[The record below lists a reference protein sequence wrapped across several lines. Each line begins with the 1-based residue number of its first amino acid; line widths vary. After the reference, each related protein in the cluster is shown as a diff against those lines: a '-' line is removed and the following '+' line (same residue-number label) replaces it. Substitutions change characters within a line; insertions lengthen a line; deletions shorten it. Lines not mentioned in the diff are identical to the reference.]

1 MSYTFPAASETQL
14 SDLVVERTGHA
25 LAALDHNAARGIL
38 RAGFISGA
46 AFVVTSAIRGC
57 VHGED
62 WRADLL
68 WAVVFGGSALLL
80 LAAVGFLGV
89 RVLLKSRL
97 PAEIRRGNLAAGVA
111 GGAHLAATGIIVGS
125 CLYGD
130 DVMTLG
136 VSVVFFAIAQ
146 LTLHAFVVL
155 FRALTLYAE
164 DEEVMGE
171 NVAAAVSYAGAV
183 LALAIVIGHAA
194 QGEFEG
200 WGASLRAYG
209 VALLSAVFLYPVRQL
224 VVQTLVLRQP
234 FSFRGGALD
243 RLVAQ
248 DRNVG
253 VAAVEAV
260 SYVSAAVLLAGI
272 L

>member
-1 MSYTFPAASETQL
+1 VR
-14 SDLVVERTGHA
+14 DLVVQRTGDA

-68 WAVVFGGSALLL
+68 WTVVFGGSALLL
-80 LAAVGFLGV
+80 LAAVGLLGV

-97 PAEIRRGNLAAGVA
+97 PAEIRRGNVAAGVA
-111 GGAHLAATGIIVGS
+111 GGAHLAATGIIIGS

-136 VSVVFFAIAQ
+136 VSVVFFVIAQ
-146 LTLHAFVVL
+146 VTLHAFVVL
-155 FRALTLYAE
+155 FRTLTLYAE

-171 NVAAAVSYAGAV
+171 NVAAAVSYAGV
-183 LALAIVIGHAA
+183 MLGLAIVVGHAA
-194 QGEFEG
+194 QGQFEG
-200 WGASLRAYG
+200 WGATWRAYG

-224 VVQTLVLRQP
+224 VVQTLILRQR

-243 RLVAQ
+243 RMVAQ

-253 VAAVEAV
+253 VSAVEAV

>member
-1 MSYTFPAASETQL
+1 MASLEN
-14 SDLVVERTGHA
+14 
-25 LAALDHNAARGIL
+25 NAARGIV
-38 RAGFISGA
+38 RAGFIAGA

-68 WAVVFGGSALLL
+68 WTAVFGGSALILF
-80 LAAVGFLGV
+80 AAIGFLGV

-97 PAEIRRGNLAAGVA
+97 PAEVARGNVAAGVA
-111 GGAHLAATGIIVGS
+111 AGAHLAATGIIVAS
-125 CLYGD
+125 CFYGD
-130 DVMTLG
+130 DVGTLG
-136 VSVVFFAIAQ
+136 ISVVFFLIAQ
-146 LTLHAFVVL
+146 ITLHGLVIL
-155 FRALTLYAE
+155 FRTLTQYAD

-194 QGEFEG
+194 EGEFDG
-200 WGASLRAYG
+200 WSVSLRAYG
-209 VALLSAVFLYPVRQL
+209 IALASALLLYPVRQV
-224 VVQTLVLRQP
+224 VVQTLILRQP
-234 FSFRGGALD
+234 FSLRGGALD
-243 RLVAQ
+243 RFVAR

-253 VAAVEAV
+253 ISAVEAL

>member
-1 MSYTFPAASETQL
+1 MREGAS
-14 SDLVVERTGHA
+14 
-25 LAALDHNAARGIL
+25 LAALDQNAARGIV

-46 AFVVTSAIRGC
+46 AFVVISAIRGC

-62 WRADLL
+62 WKADLL
-68 WAVVFGGSALLL
+68 WTVVFGGSALVL

-97 PAEIRRGNLAAGVA
+97 PAEIRRGNMAAGVA
-111 GGAHLAATGIIVGS
+111 AGAHRAATGSILGS
-125 CLYGD
+125 CFYGD

-136 VSVVFFAIAQ
+136 VSVVFFLIAQ
-146 LTLHAFVVL
+146 LTLHAFVIL
-155 FRALTLYAE
+155 FRALTLYAD

-183 LALAIVIGHAA
+183 LALAIVVGHAA
-194 QGEFEG
+194 EGEFEG

-209 VALLSAVFLYPVRQL
+209 SALASAIVLYPVRQF
-224 VVQTLVLRQP
+224 VVQTLILRQR
-234 FSFRGGALD
+234 FSLRGGALD

-253 VAAVEAV
+253 VSAVEAV
-260 SYVSAAVLLAGI
+260 SYVSAAVLLSGI

>member
-1 MSYTFPAASETQL
+1 
-14 SDLVVERTGHA
+14 VVHLEEDAHI

-68 WAVVFGGSALLL
+68 WTVVFGGSALVL

-111 GGAHLAATGIIVGS
+111 GGAHLAATGIIIGS

-136 VSVVFFAIAQ
+136 VSVIFFLIAQ
-146 LTLHAFVVL
+146 LTLHAFVIL
-155 FRALTLYAE
+155 FRTLTLYAD

-183 LALAIVIGHAA
+183 LALAVVVGHAA
-194 QGEFEG
+194 AGEFAG
-200 WGASLRAYG
+200 WGPSLRAYG
-209 VALLSAVFLYPVRQL
+209 IALMSAVVFYPVRQL
-224 VVQTLVLRQP
+224 VVQTLILRHR
-234 FSFRGGALD
+234 FSLRGGALD
-243 RLVAQ
+243 HLVAQ

-253 VAAVEAV
+253 VSAVEAV
-260 SYVSAAVLLAGI
+260 SYISAAVLMTGI